1 MTLPET
7 GPKWFDGFS
16 GVGYYFHDVRPLL
29 LLVFEK
35 RAPLFETWKKTLK
48 WWPEDDIR
56 LRFVEKDASY
66 RFIMYCKSLVPD
78 TDVVF
83 LKLLPMSENYKKFKS
98 EYEGAANLA
107 LAIRRKSKEDKFEL
121 EIFKFRKRI
130 TNVRFMTGAET
141 DDEVVSSTN
150 DIFRTLLEK

>member
-1 MTLPET
+1 MLP
-7 GPKWFDGFS
+7 GIGSKWFDGFS

-35 RAPLFETWKKTLK
+35 RAPLFDAWKKVLK

-56 LRFVEKDASY
+56 LRFVEKESSY
-66 RFIMYCKSLVPD
+66 RFIMYCESIVPD
-78 TDVVF
+78 TDIVF
-83 LKLLPMSENYKKFKS
+83 LKLLGLSDNYKKFKS

-107 LAIRRKSKEDKFEL
+107 LAIRHKSKEDKFEL

-130 TNVRFMTGAET
+130 TNVRFMTGAEA
-141 DDEVVSSTN
+141 DETVVSSTN
-150 DIFRTLLEK
+150 DFFRTLLEK